1 MSGTEASAHAAVGE
15 CADLPMCGRSRLNV
29 RLAPARTASHEV
41 GLATEVRLPEHG
53 WCPTGWGGWPAER
66 RSELQGRALAL
77 PPNGKGGA
85 DHTHDKCRH
94 ACV

>member
-41 GLATEVRLPEHG
+41 GLATEGQASRTWVVSNRLG
-53 WCPTGWGGWPAER
+53 RLASRAE
-66 RSELQGRALAL
+66 E
-77 PPNGKGGA
+77 
-85 DHTHDKCRH
+85 
-94 ACV
+94 